1 MANNYLLFSEV
12 LTDITP
18 DQKIWLEKFLA
29 PPPDS
34 VFDDDAAIAK
44 WAQEH
49 GCLPDEAGYYPT
61 FRYSFEPSGANCSLW
76 MYSEESANL
85 EEVAALVHVFFRE
98 FAIDKV
104 WTLTYSETCSK
115 PRVGEFS
122 GGWVVVSKNEII
134 QGNAYSEAK
143 QIARALKTGGFQ
155 GMTDLADEY
164 GALYATMT
172 PREQHLFSLL
182 ELVFDM
188 LEEGNTKPECIRM
201 FITKAIEP
209 ERLRCIQGEEK

>member
-1 MANNYLLFSEV
+1 MLKD
-12 LTDITP
+12 LTS
-18 DQKIWLEKFLA
+18 DQKAWLEKFLA
-29 PPPDS
+29 QPSDS
-34 VFDDDAAIAK
+34 VFDDDAVIAK
-44 WAQEH
+44 WAEEH

-134 QGNAYSEAK
+134 YGNAYSEAK
-143 QIARALKTGGFQ
+143 QIARALETGDF
-155 GMTDLADEY
+155 
-164 GALYATMT
+164 
-172 PREQHLFSLL
+172 
-182 ELVFDM
+182 
-188 LEEGNTKPECIRM
+188 
-201 FITKAIEP
+201 KA
-209 ERLRCIQGEEK
+209 